1 MIKAIVFDL
10 NGVFL
15 KSEYLTKRVEEK
27 FNIPSDD
34 SLSVLIESLK
44 ETRLNPKVKI
54 FKYWRDL
61 FKKYKINITESEFL
75 SFWFSGESLV
85 NDFVLLS
92 QELRERGLKVYIF
105 SNNFKERTEY
115 YRKNFK
121 EIFSNVD
128 NAFFSW
134 ETGYVK
140 SDPGAY
146 TNLLSIIKAKPDEIL
161 YFDDSEE
168 NVQLAKSLGIKAY
181 VYRDFNSTKKVFAE
195 NMIEV

>member
-1 MIKAIVFDL
+1 MIKAIIFDL

-15 KSEYLTKRVEEK
+15 KSEYLTNRIEEK
-27 FNIPSDD
+27 FSIPSDE
-34 SLSVLIESLK
+34 SLSVLKESLK
-44 ETRLNPKVKI
+44 ETRLNSNVKI
-54 FKYWRDL
+54 FKYWVDL
-61 FKKYKINITESEFL
+61 FKKYKVKITESEFL
-75 SFWFSGESLV
+75 SFWFSGERLV

-92 QELRERGLKVYIF
+92 QELRKKGLKVYIF

-115 YRKNFK
+115 YRENFK
-121 EIFSNVD
+121 DIFSNVD

-140 SDPGAY
+140 SDPKAY
-146 TNLLSIIKAKPDEIL
+146 TNLLSIIKVKPDEIL

-181 VYRDFNSTKKVFAE
+181 VYKDFNSTNKVLVE

>member
-1 MIKAIVFDL
+1 MIKAIIFDL

-15 KSEYLTKRVEEK
+15 KSEYLTNRIEEK
-27 FNIPSDD
+27 FSIPSNE
-34 SLSVLIESLK
+34 SFSVLKESLK

-54 FKYWRDL
+54 FKYWIDL
-61 FKKYKINITESEFL
+61 FKKYKVNITESEFL
-75 SFWFSGESLV
+75 SFWFSGESLA
-85 NDFVLLS
+85 NDFVLFS
-92 QELRERGLKVYIF
+92 KKLRKRGLKVYIL

-140 SDPGAY
+140 SDPKAY
-146 TNLLSIIKAKPDEIL
+146 TNLLSIIKVKPEETL

-168 NVQLAKSLGIKAY
+168 NVQLAKSLGINAY
-181 VYRDFNSTKKVFAE
+181 VYRDFDSTKKILAE

>member
-1 MIKAIVFDL
+1 MIRAIVFDL

-15 KSEYLTKRVEEK
+15 QCEYLTKRIEEK
-27 FNIPSDD
+27 YGI
-34 SLSVLIESLK
+34 SLDESLIVLKESLK
-44 ETRLNPKVKI
+44 ETRLNHKVKI
-54 FKYWRDL
+54 FKYWIDL
-61 FKKYKINITESEFL
+61 FKKHNIEITENEFL
-75 SFWFSGESLV
+75 SFWFSGERLV

-92 QELRERGLKVYIF
+92 KKLREKDLAVYIF

-115 YRKNFK
+115 YRENFK
-121 EIFSNVD
+121 EIFNNVD

-140 SDPGAY
+140 SDPKAY
-146 TNLLSIIKAKPDEIL
+146 TNLLSEIQVKPEETI

-181 VYRDFNSTKKVFAE
+181 VYKDFNSTKKVLSE
-195 NMIEV
+195 NKVEV

>member
-1 MIKAIVFDL
+1 MIKAIIFAL

-15 KSEYLTKRVEEK
+15 KSEYLTNRIEEK
-27 FNIPSDD
+27 FSIPSNE
-34 SLSVLIESLK
+34 SFSVLKESLK

-54 FKYWRDL
+54 FKYWIDL
-61 FKKYKINITESEFL
+61 FKKYKVNITESEFL
-75 SFWFSGESLV
+75 SFWFSGESLA
-85 NDFVLLS
+85 NDFVLFS
-92 QELRERGLKVYIF
+92 KKLRKRGLKVYIL

-140 SDPGAY
+140 SDPKAY
-146 TNLLSIIKAKPDEIL
+146 TNLLSIIKVKPEETL

-168 NVQLAKSLGIKAY
+168 NVQLAKSLGINAY
-181 VYRDFNSTKKVFAE
+181 VYRDFDSTKKILAE